1 MTKGGA
7 LLLGL
12 AVLGLGAAGYA
23 AFAATGFEGFSAGI
37 AASAVLMLVVVLW
50 TGSYLF
56 RAVTGRMTYM
66 QQRRDYRQ
74 AYDAFTDAELLR
86 RFEALSP
93 EEQARLLAETA
104 TESASPSE
112 ESDPIG
118 SGASEQQA

>member
-86 RFEALSP
+86 RFESLSP
-93 EEQARLLAETA
+93 EEQARLLAETGA
-104 TESASPSE
+104 GSSDQSG

>member
-23 AFAATGFEGFSAGI
+23 AFASTGFEGFSAGI
-37 AASAVLMLVVVLW
+37 AASAVLMVVVVLW

-104 TESASPSE
+104 TESASPSG

-118 SGASEQQA
+118 SGASERQA

>member
-1 MTKGGA
+1 M
-7 LLLGL
+7 LGL
-12 AVLGLGAAGYA
+12 AVLGIGAAGYA
-23 AFAATGFEGFSAGI
+23 AFAANGFQGFSAGI
-37 AASAVLMLVVVLW
+37 AASAVLMLLVLVW

-56 RAVTGRMTYM
+56 RAVTGGMTYM

-93 EEQARLLAETA
+93 EEQAKLLAETG
-104 TESASPSE
+104 AS
-112 ESDPIG
+112 SDPIG

>member
-1 MTKGGA
+1 M
-7 LLLGL
+7 
-12 AVLGLGAAGYA
+12 V
-23 AFAATGFEGFSAGI
+23 
-37 AASAVLMLVVVLW
+37 VVVLW

-104 TESASPSE
+104 TESASPSG

>member
-12 AVLGLGAAGYA
+12 AVLGLGAAGYGF
-23 AFAATGFEGFSAGI
+23 FALSGLQGFSSGI
-37 AASAVLMLVVVLW
+37 AASAVLMLLVLGW

-56 RAVTGRMTYM
+56 RAVTGGMTYM

-74 AYDAFTDAELLR
+74 AYDAYTDAELMR

-93 EEQARLLAETA
+93 DEQARLLSETGA
-104 TESASPSE
+104 DRGGQPQG
-112 ESDPIG
+112 SDPIG
-118 SGASEQQA
+118 SEASGQGA

>member
-23 AFAATGFEGFSAGI
+23 AFASTGFEGFSAGI
-37 AASAVLMLVVVLW
+37 AASAVLMVVVVLW

-66 QQRRDYRQ
+66 QQRKRYRQ
-74 AYDAFTDAELLR
+74 RYDAETNEELEA
-86 RFEALSP
+86 RFAALSP
-93 EEQARLLAETA
+93 QEQQRLL
-104 TESASPSE
+104 E
-112 ESDPIG
+112 EIG
-118 SGASEQQA
+118 QVEIGQGEPEGSTP